1 MHKLGKVVT
10 KGWKKAKQVLN
21 LEFIL
26 VLAAEIIQVSDS
38 ICWGRCASGNV
49 QMRRSISNTYPTLQM
64 VDGEVHKVKDEVIRE
79 ATIHQGSQDM
89 VAEKNEGSKLMAV
102 VLKMVQNS

>member
-10 KGWKKAKQVLN
+10 KGWKKAKKVLN

-38 ICWGRCASGNV
+38 IAWGRCASGNV
-49 QMRRSISNTYPTLQM
+49 QMRRSISSTYPTLQM

>member
-1 MHKLGKVVT
+1 M
-10 KGWKKAKQVLN
+10 LN
-21 LEFIL
+21 LEFVF
-26 VLAAEIIQVSDS
+26 VLASEIIQVSDS

-49 QMRRSISNTYPTLQM
+49 QMRRSISSTYPTLQM

>member
-1 MHKLGKVVT
+1 MCQT
-10 KGWKKAKQVLN
+10 N

-26 VLAAEIIQVSDS
+26 VLAAEIIQVSNS

-49 QMRRSISNTYPTLQM
+49 QMRRSISSTYPTLQM